1 MSNLS
6 RLEAVSSSLDTA
18 INKANSLPDAGSGS
32 GGSIETVE
40 LTVHTS
46 NDANAYYTSI
56 ENQSLVYKNTYIN
69 ALIDTM
75 ITVIKNSSVSIRG
88 PFSTLFSDLNI
99 SANGC
104 EVLDGNGTCVI
115 IGVYGET
122 NGMARIDIASESNSG
137 GSND

>member
-6 RLEAVSSSLDTA
+6 RLEAVSASLDTA
-18 INKANSLPDAGSGS
+18 INKANSLPDAGGGS
-32 GGSIETVE
+32 GGSVETVE

-46 NDANAYYTSI
+46 NIAHVGCTSI
-56 ENQSLVYKNTYIN
+56 ENQGLVYKYIYVNSLTNTV
-69 ALIDTM
+69 
-75 ITVIKNSSVSIRG
+75 ITVIKNSLVSI
-88 PFSTLFSDLNI
+88 SISNTTSDLNI

-104 EVLDGNGTCVI
+104 EVLSGSKTYVV

-122 NGMARIDIASESNSG
+122 NGMARIDITGTGNSSG